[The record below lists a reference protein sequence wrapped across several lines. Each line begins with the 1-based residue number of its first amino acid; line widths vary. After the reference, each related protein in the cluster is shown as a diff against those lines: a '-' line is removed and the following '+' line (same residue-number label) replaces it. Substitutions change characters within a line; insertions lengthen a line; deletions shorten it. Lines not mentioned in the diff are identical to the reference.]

1 MKSLLSS
8 PKRLF
13 RAVALIEVITW
24 AMLLTGMFLKYVTQ
38 TTDVGIKVAGPV
50 HGFAFL
56 AFCLVVTLVAVD
68 QKWRPGRWLLGLLSA
83 VPPFVTMW
91 FESSVEKRSEV
102 SGQWRLRTDDP
113 VGGLEKVVTFPLR
126 HPWRG
131 GAVAVVLLVVVFAA
145 LLVAGPP
152 GR

>member
-1 MKSLLSS
+1 MKALLSS
-8 PKRLF
+8 PKQLF
-13 RAVALIEVITW
+13 RAVALFEVITW

-56 AFCLVVTLVAVD
+56 AFCLVTTLVAVD
-68 QKWRPGRWLLGLLSA
+68 QKWRVGRWLLGLLSA

-91 FESSVEKRSEV
+91 FESSVEKRGDV
-102 SGQWRLRTDDP
+102 ADGWRLRTDAP
-113 VGGLEKVVTFPLR
+113 AGALEKVAAFGLR

-131 GAVAVVLLVVVFAA
+131 GAAALVLLVVVFAA

-152 GR
+152 GG

>member
-1 MKSLLSS
+1 MKALLSS

-68 QKWRPGRWLLGLLSA
+68 QKWRAGRWLLGLLSA

-91 FESSVEKRSEV
+91 FESSVENRGDV
-102 SGQWRLRTDDP
+102 TQQWRLRTDAP
-113 VGGLEKVVTFPLR
+113 TGAAEKVTASVLR
-126 HPWRG
+126 HPWKG
-131 GAVAVVLLVVVFAA
+131 GAAALVLLVVVFSA